1 MRSGF
6 LVKLAVAALILA
18 AGAEPTRAAS
28 PLSDP
33 IPGPIPFGDITISLE
48 IVATG
53 FTSPLWGTHA
63 GDGSRRLFVAD
74 QIGKIYEVDLDTK
87 SKRLLL
93 DVSGRLVSPFVFFEE
108 RGSVGLALHPDY
120 PRNGLL
126 YTFTGEPARAPA
138 DFTVALPVGTF
149 PDHQSVITQW
159 RVRKP
164 TDRRSVVDPAS
175 ARVLLRIDQPQSIHN
190 GGCLVFGPDR
200 MLYISLGDGG
210 NLEDEGP
217 GHGTIGNGQDT
228 STALGSILRIDVDGR
243 DSANGRYGIP
253 PDNPFVGRPGLDEI
267 FAYGFRNPFR
277 MSFDSATGDFYLADV
292 GQYSI
297 EEIDLIVAGGNY
309 GWNLKEGSFFFMGN
323 GPSRGFV
330 TDMDPGV
337 PAGLIDPIAEFDH
350 DEGIAVIGGFVYRGS
365 AIPELVG
372 RYVFADVLGR
382 LFYLDE
388 MNQIRELRISYP
400 SAIGIAV
407 LGFGQDT
414 DGEIYVMGN
423 PTSRPVGTDGVVLK
437 ILPSDTDGDGVLDP
451 LDNCRFTVN
460 PGQEDAGGVGPNSG
474 RDGIGTD
481 CQCGDTNEDGFV
493 TKEDGELIKQSLRK
507 GAGSRLSRPDE
518 CDVDGNGV
526 CTKNDAS
533 VIEHALHVPPKATI
547 VQRCAPALP

>member
-1 MRSGF
+1 LRSTF
-6 LVKLAVAALILA
+6 LVTLAAVALILA
-18 AGAEPTRAAS
+18 AGAEPTRAAGS
-28 PLSDP
+28 LADP

-48 IVATG
+48 TVATG

-63 GDGSRRLFVAD
+63 GDGSRRLFVED
-74 QIGKIYEVDLDTK
+74 QIGMIYEVDLAAK

-93 DVSGRLVSPFVFFEE
+93 DVSDRLVSPFVFFEE

-120 PRNGLL
+120 ARNGLL

-138 DFTVALPVGTF
+138 DFTIALPIGTF
-149 PDHQSVITQW
+149 PDHQSVITEW
-159 RVRKP
+159 RVPKP
-164 TDRRSVVDPAS
+164 KDRRSVVDPSS
-175 ARVLLRIDQPQSIHN
+175 ARVLMRIDQPQNGHN

-243 DSANGRYGIP
+243 NSANGQYGVP
-253 PDNPFVGRPGLDEI
+253 PDNPFVGKPGLDEI
-267 FAYGFRNPFR
+267 FAHGFRNPFR
-277 MSFDSATGDFYLADV
+277 MSFDSATGDFFLGDV

-297 EEIDLIVAGGNY
+297 EEVNLIVAGGNY
-309 GWNLKEGSFFFMGN
+309 GWNLKEGSFFFIGN
-323 GPSRGFV
+323 GPNRGFV

-365 AIPELVG
+365 TIPELIG

-388 MNQIRELRISYP
+388 VNRIRELRLSYP
-400 SAIGIAV
+400 PALGLAV
-407 LGFGQDT
+407 LGFGQGA

-437 ILPSDTDGDGVLDP
+437 ILPSDTDGDGVP
-451 LDNCRFTVN
+451 EPVDNCRFTVN
-460 PGQEDAGGVGPNSG
+460 PGQEDPGGVGPSSG
-474 RDGIGTD
+474 PDGIGTE
-481 CQCGDTNEDGFV
+481 CQCGDTNGDGFV
-493 TKEDGELIKQSLRK
+493 TEEDRELIRQVLKSR
-507 GAGSRLSRPDE
+507 GALILTRPE
-518 CDVDGNGV
+518 LCDVDGSGT
-526 CTKNDAS
+526 CTKKDAS
-533 VIEHALHVPPKATI
+533 AIHHALRDPAKAEML
-547 VQRCAPALP
+547 QRCAPALP